1 MPYATDRLL
10 LHAVVMTSGRGDPEV
25 PKVTDDAQVTAWAL
39 AAGQGDREAAAAF
52 VRATQPDV
60 RRFLAA
66 LVSPGEADDL
76 ARETYLRAMRSL
88 PSFAGRSS
96 ARTWLLGIARRV
108 AVDQVRMA
116 VSRPCTVPMPNP
128 HETADPHRSG
138 FDQQVALEQLIAA
151 LPDDRREAFVATQ
164 LLGLSYAEAAEVCG
178 CPVGTIRSR
187 VAGARE
193 DLITAAAG
201 TRPDRRQ
208 RRRGDTAS

>member
-1 MPYATDRLL
+1 M
-10 LHAVVMTSGRGDPEV
+10 
-25 PKVTDDAQVTAWAL
+25 TDDAQTTAWAL
-39 AAGQGDREAAAAF
+39 AAGQGDRAAAGAF
-52 VRATQPDV
+52 VRATQPHV

-76 ARETYLRAMRSL
+76 AQETYVRAMRSL

-116 VSRPCTVPMPNP
+116 MSRPRTVPMSDS
-128 HETADPHRSG
+128 HDAADPHRSG
-138 FDQQVALEQLIAA
+138 FDRQVALEQLITA
-151 LPDDRREAFVATQ
+151 LPDDRREAFVVTQ

-187 VAGARE
+187 VARARE
-193 DLITAAAG
+193 DLVAAAVADPAG
-201 TRPDRRQ
+201 RPRG
-208 RRRGDTAS
+208 RGDVAG